1 MTTRTLAGEVTMS
14 RTGFEGALERPGL
27 GSKQLW
33 AGRIL
38 SGLSIAF
45 LAMDAGMKLA
55 NLQMVK
61 EGASALGY
69 PPETMLPIG
78 VVLLVCTLLYAIPRT
93 AVLGAVLLTG
103 YLGGA
108 IATHV
113 RVGDPLL
120 THTLFPI
127 CDACASEQRR
137 RVAFDGIRHAAQR
150 SAQGGGQRFGERSL
164 RERRRNRETVRGV
177 Q

>member
-1 MTTRTLAGEVTMS
+1 MTTRTMAGDVTMNS
-14 RTGFEGALERPGL
+14 LAFDGARGRQGS
-27 GSKQLW
+27 GSKALW
-33 AGRIL
+33 TGRIL
-38 SGLSIAF
+38 GGLAVAF
-45 LAMDAGMKLA
+45 LLMDAGMKLA
-55 NLQMVK
+55 QLPMVL
-61 EGASALGY
+61 EGAVELGY

-78 VVLLVCTLLYAIPRT
+78 VVLLACTLLYAIPRT

-113 RVGDPLL
+113 RVSHPLL

-127 CDACASEQRR
+127 YVAALIWGGLYLRDAR
-137 RVAFDGIRHAAQR
+137 
-150 SAQGGGQRFGERSL
+150 
-164 RERRRNRETVRGV
+164 VRGFLSSH

>member
-1 MTTRTLAGEVTMS
+1 MS
-14 RTGFEGALERPGL
+14 RTSFEGALERPGL
-27 GSKQLW
+27 GAKQLW

-78 VVLLVCTLLYAIPRT
+78 VVLLACTLLYAIPRT

-113 RVGDPLL
+113 RVSDPLL

-127 CDACASEQRR
+127 YVAAMIWGGLYLRDAR
-137 RVAFDGIRHAAQR
+137 
-150 SAQGGGQRFGERSL
+150 
-164 RERRRNRETVRGV
+164 VRGFLASN